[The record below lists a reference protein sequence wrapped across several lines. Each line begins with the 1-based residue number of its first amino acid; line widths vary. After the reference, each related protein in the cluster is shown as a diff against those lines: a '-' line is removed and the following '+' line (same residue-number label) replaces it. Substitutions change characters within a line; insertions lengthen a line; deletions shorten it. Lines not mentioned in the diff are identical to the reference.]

1 MAKPDL
7 DNGHYLQLSH
17 EILERLIHCNLSSRE
32 VRAVLYVI
40 RMTYG
45 FKRKEAEISSSDLAD
60 FIRIDAG
67 DARRTL
73 ASLCE
78 RRILIRYSGHKG
90 VKPASY
96 GLEKD
101 WERWD
106 FRDPRELP
114 ELIASR
120 GVYTTTKK
128 AQGGSNHHDKQG
140 ENTTT
145 NMVKTPR
152 LTGSKHHDYVSKD
165 TEQIEPATRGRKKK
179 EERRNNTPLTPVAG
193 GEGGV
198 EVFELRIRIRE
209 AMVRNGWTPSRK
221 ELSRA
226 TDLVA
231 SPTPIGWDKTAWRK
245 HVFRSLIELC
255 EAIKAEAQSGKTV
268 YAPIALACER
278 LRNQV
283 QMDQM
288 LPPPRKEAI

>member
-17 EILERLIHCNLSSRE
+17 EILERLIHCNLPSRE

-45 FKRKEAEISSSDLAD
+45 FKRKEAEISSMDLSEALG
-60 FIRIDAG
+60 IDQR
-67 DARRTL
+67 DSRKVMV
-73 ASLCE
+73 SLCDK
-78 RRILIRYSGHKG
+78 RIIVKTSSHKG
-90 VKPASY
+90 VRPPQYS
-96 GLEKD
+96 LEKD
-101 WERWD
+101 WELWD
-106 FRDPRELP
+106 FGGRKTLP

-120 GVYTTTKK
+120 GKYTPTRQTQEGSKHPDK
-128 AQGGSNHHDKQG
+128 GGK
-140 ENTTT
+140 NTPT
-145 NMVKTPR
+145 NVPKTPR
-152 LTGSKHHDYVSKD
+152 LMCQKHPDYVSKD

-198 EVFELRIRIRE
+198 EVFELRTRIRE

-245 HVFRSLIELC
+245 HVFRALIELC
-255 EAIKAEAQSGKTV
+255 EAIKAEAQAGQTV

-288 LPPPRKEAI
+288 LPQPRKEAI